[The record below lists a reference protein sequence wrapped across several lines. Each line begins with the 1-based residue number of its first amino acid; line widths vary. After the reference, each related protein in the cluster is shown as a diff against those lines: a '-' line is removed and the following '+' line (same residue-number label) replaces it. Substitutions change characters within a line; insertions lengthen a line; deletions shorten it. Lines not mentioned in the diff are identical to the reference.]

1 MKQTTFFPLFFL
13 SLRWRGEGVFS
24 NQLNRIQSSIVF
36 SHPQKRNSD
45 CPSPLPPPSSSSTSS
60 TFASFLP
67 PPLRYFMTFQFR
79 PEGLD
84 FKVNRV
90 TLYTFIYI
98 YIHLYK
104 YRYNYVLWGFISL
117 PKKKKKEGNMAQ
129 IID

>member
-98 YIHLYK
+98 YI
-104 YRYNYVLWGFISL
+104 FIYINIDITMFCGGSFL
-117 PKKKKKEGNMAQ
+117 FQRKKKEGNMAQ